1 MPTIGL
7 IGYGA
12 IGRSVHALLERS
24 GACKVDAILVRN
36 AVEGAGTAKV
46 VHTLDDFLGMRHDVV
61 VECAGQSALRQ
72 YASAVVA
79 SGSHLVPAS
88 VGALVDDA
96 FRIALCDVADR
107 HHSHIRIPCGAMPG
121 IDGLASARWVGL
133 DRVVYRGTMPPHAL
147 KNFDAATPIQGAA
160 CVFSG
165 SAREAVQRFPKNA
178 NLTGTIA
185 LAGIGFD
192 ATRVEIHVDPAA
204 AANIHE
210 LEAEGDFGK
219 FQVKV
224 AGNRIAASSPSSRI
238 VPGSLVLAALGS
250 GYTLLTS
257 SSGTPT

>member
-12 IGRSVHALLERS
+12 IGRSVHDMLERS
-24 GACKVDAILVRN
+24 GCKMGAVLVRN
-36 AVEGAGTAKV
+36 AVDGAGAAKV
-46 VHTLDDFLGMRHDVV
+46 VHSLDDFLCMHHDVV
-61 VECAGQSALRQ
+61 VECAGQSALRE
-72 YASAVVA
+72 YAGAVVA

-96 FRIALCDVADR
+96 FRVELCDAADR
-107 HHSHIRIPCGAMPG
+107 RRSHIRIPCGAMPG
-121 IDGLASARWVGL
+121 IDGLASARWAGL
-133 DRVVYRGTMPPHAL
+133 DSVVYRGTMPPHAL
-147 KNFDAATPIQGAA
+147 KNFDAAGPIQEAT

-192 ATRVEIHVDPAA
+192 ATRVEIYVDPVAV
-204 AANIHE
+204 ANIHE
-210 LEAEGDFGK
+210 LEAEGGFGK

-224 AGNRIAASSPSSRI
+224 AGHRIAATSPSSRI

-257 SSGTPT
+257 TSGTAK